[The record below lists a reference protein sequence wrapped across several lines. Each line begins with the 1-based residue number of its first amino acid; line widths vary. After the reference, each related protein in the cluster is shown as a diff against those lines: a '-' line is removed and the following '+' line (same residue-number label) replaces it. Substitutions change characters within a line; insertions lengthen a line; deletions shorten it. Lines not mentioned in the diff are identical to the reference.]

1 MQHILIADDSRTA
14 RLFIKKC
21 LEIIGLE
28 EVSVT
33 EAVNGAEALDLIKK
47 GAFDLLITDLNMP
60 EMDGQDLLRRIKASP
75 KTTDLPVLVIT
86 SVGNPAKE
94 KELLSLGALAVLTK
108 PVTPA
113 DMLDTLE
120 DLINE

>member
-1 MQHILIADDSRTA
+1 MRHVLIADDSRTA
-14 RLFIKKC
+14 RLFIRKC

-28 EVSVT
+28 NASLS
-33 EAVNGAEALDLIKK
+33 EATNGAEALEMIKK
-47 GAFDLLITDLNMP
+47 GDIDLLVTDLNMP
-60 EMDGQDLLRRIKASP
+60 EMGGQDLLRRVKTSP
-75 KTTDLPVLVIT
+75 RTTNLPVVVIT

-113 DMLDTLE
+113 DLLE
-120 DLINE
+120 KLEHLING